1 MFKWQQEIKRVSN
14 IEPESK
20 NTQKEFFRIGYDF
33 NSHRT
38 TITLLDDNGLTMTL
52 SMTEEA
58 CEHFIGMIRSS
69 YPKKIDTEEKNL
81 GHFSGYPDIA
91 YK

>member
-1 MFKWQQEIKRVSN
+1 MFKWQQETKPVQM
-14 IEPESK
+14 IETESK

-38 TITLLDDNGLTMTL
+38 TITLLDDNGLSMTL
-52 SMTEEA
+52 SMTEAA
-58 CEHFIGMIRSS
+58 CEHFIGMIRAS
-69 YPKKIDTEEKNL
+69 YPKKIQSEPEGKDYE
-81 GHFSGYPDIA
+81 YPDIA